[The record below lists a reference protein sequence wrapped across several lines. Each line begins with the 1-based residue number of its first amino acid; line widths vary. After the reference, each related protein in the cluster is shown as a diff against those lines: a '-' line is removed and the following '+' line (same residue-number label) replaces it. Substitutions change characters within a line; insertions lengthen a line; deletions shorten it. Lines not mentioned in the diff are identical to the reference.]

1 MYLSVSGKA
10 VVHFHQHMKLMRL
23 HAILKLDVAL
33 MLLFI
38 KIGSRLDQTFSSLY
52 LFVIDRV

>member
-23 HAILKLDVAL
+23 LATLKLDVAL
-33 MLLFI
+33 TLLFI
-38 KIGSRLDQTFSSLY
+38 KIGSRLDLTFSSLY